1 MNSLK
6 GLGVCVLLAAIAF
19 ALTKVEDIS
28 LLLFA
33 LSIGI
38 IAVSLVT
45 YAASIRRRR
54 NDYRVAGE

>member
-6 GLGVCVLLAAIAF
+6 GLGVCVVLAGIAF
-19 ALTKVEDIS
+19 ALTQVEDVS
-28 LLLFA
+28 LLLFG

-38 IAVSLVT
+38 IVVSLVT
-45 YAASIRRRR
+45 YAASVRRRR